1 MVQEKEHPDFPEE
14 KQSDEE
20 GADLGAEDAFQK
32 YIRVEQP
39 KFTKARI
46 ATFCGAF
53 LGSAWFLLIH
63 LTPVTG
69 SSMAPAALDGS
80 RALAIVYMPWEIPQK
95 GQMVQ
100 IRIPEVILNKYPNYK
115 YIRVTLL
122 KRVVAVPGEKVGST
136 VLAKNQYW
144 VQGDNTRESAD
155 SRVFGPIPRSDFLS
169 HVVYVVPPLSRF
181 WPLRKS

>member
-14 KQSDEE
+14 KQSAQEI
-20 GADLGAEDAFQK
+20 ADLGTEDAFQK
-32 YIRVEQP
+32 YIRVEKP
-39 KFTKARI
+39 KFTKGKI

-69 SSMAPAALDGS
+69 SSMAPTALDGS
-80 RALAIVYMPWEIPQK
+80 RALALVYMPWEIPQK
-95 GQMVQ
+95 GQIVQ
-100 IRIPEVILNKYPNYK
+100 IRIPEAILIKYPNYK
-115 YIRVTLL
+115 YIPVTLL
-122 KRVVAVPGEKVGST
+122 KRVVAVPGDKVGNT

-144 VQGDNTRESAD
+144 VQGDNANESAD

-169 HVVYVVPPLSRF
+169 HVVYVVPPLSTF
-181 WPLRKS
+181 WPFKKS